1 MRRSSWWIAGFVWMS
16 ALLGVGAW
24 WYESRPT
31 RPVNTLLHMGRLL
44 EEEAAPRIPLDFM
57 ARLAEASNSHGVT
70 DSTAELY
77 AVLGDAIVPFLVT
90 QACLPPVP
98 GGGGSL
104 TFGSFSCSV
113 YAKNTSSGAQVYISQ
128 PAIGLGPLN
137 AGDGTYWFAM
147 HRDVSTSVASWTR
160 QTGSHYLWQK
170 TASQPANPNGGLV
183 AAQITVSG
191 GKITAIVP
199 SATSSS
205 TRNPSMGI
213 MYAADYGV
221 ICDGA
226 TETSGRLQQAITLAA
241 ANNVSLQLP
250 GGTCVIRTGM
260 SVPTKS
266 RIIGAPNGEL
276 YWDTP
281 VAGVNVVLDLAEG
294 GTQITIEGVRLRS
307 TNTTAVVNATFNSN
321 YPIRLNNNSFV
332 VISHC
337 YVQDSWGEAAILV
350 GPGATATNHSD
361 HNLLEGNQIV
371 RASNYGIEIS
381 SGNTNIVR
389 GNYLEDANLGLN
401 NGGSGQVRS
410 NVFANNIVRGVANLT
425 LVFDVGGAVTGDN
438 QNNITGNILTNARA
452 RALTNFLFG
461 VFANNTIKGVTA
473 SSGNQVPGEF
483 HGAVAA
489 TISGNFFDGTNYTG
503 AFAVGVGNLWCEG
516 CADSQIVGN
525 TVVFAPNINGVGLS
539 GTPARVNI
547 AENIIVGN
555 GANGLEI
562 LNAATDVVV
571 KDNVVVDNNPSNNG
585 GYGGITLNGTV
596 GTHGI
601 RTSIRHNK
609 VFSPA
614 SDKQSVPLGL
624 INDDQSFVEGNILY
638 PRQAAQAF
646 VISGSTNIF
655 ISNNKLAVASLYGSF
670 TMPAAASATITNGN
684 VTGGVV
690 ILLMPINAS
699 AATLMGSAKHL
710 YISAATAFT
719 SFAVTTGNG
728 VAAAGTEAFVYHITG
743 D

>member
-1 MRRSSWWIAGFVWMS
+1 MS
-16 ALLGVGAW
+16 ALLCVWAW
-24 WYESRPT
+24 WYESRPP
-31 RPVNTLLHMGRLL
+31 RPVNTLLHMGRAM
-44 EEEAAPRIPLDFM
+44 EEAAPHIPLDFM

-199 SATSSS
+199 AATSSS

-221 ICDGA
+221 ICDGV

-260 SVPTKS
+260 SVPTMS
-266 RIIGAPNGEL
+266 HIIGAPNGEL

-281 VAGVNVVLDLAEG
+281 VAGVNVVLDLIEG
-294 GTQITIEGVRLRS
+294 GTQITIDGVRLRS

-371 RASNYGIEIS
+371 RTSNYGIEIS
-381 SGNTNIVR
+381 SGSTNIVR

-410 NVFANNIVRGVANLT
+410 NVFANNIVRGVAKLT
-425 LVFDVGGAVTGDN
+425 LVFDVGGAITSDD
-438 QNNITGNILTNARA
+438 QNNITGNILTNARV
-452 RALTNFLFG
+452 RALTNFRFG
-461 VFANNTIKGVTA
+461 MFSNNTIRGVTA
-473 SSGNQVPGEF
+473 SSGDQVAGEF
-483 HGAVAA
+483 HNVVGS
-489 TISGNFFDGTNYTG
+489 TIAENFFDGTGYTG
-503 AFAVGVGNLWCEG
+503 AFSSGVGNLWCDT
-516 CADSQIVGN
+516 CSDTQIVGN
-525 TVVFAPNINGVGLS
+525 TVVFAPNINGVGIS
-539 GTPARVNI
+539 GTTLRVNI
-547 AENIIVGN
+547 SQNIIADN

-562 LNAATDVVV
+562 LNLATDVVA
-571 KDNVVVDNNPSNNG
+571 KDNMIFDNNPSNNG
-585 GYGGITLNGTV
+585 AYGGIYLNGTV

-614 SDKQSVPLGL
+614 ANTQSVPLGL
-624 INDDQSFVEGNILY
+624 LNDDQSFIEGNLLY
-638 PRQAAQAF
+638 PRQASQAF
-646 VISGSTNIF
+646 VVTGSTNLVF
-655 ISNNKLAVASLYGSF
+655 SNNKLTGASLYGSF
-670 TMPAAASATITNGN
+670 TMPAAASSTISNGN
-684 VTGGVV
+684 VTGGKV
-690 ILLMPINAS
+690 IFLMPVNAS
-699 AATLMGSAKHL
+699 AATLMGSAKCL
-710 YISAATAFT
+710 YISAAVAFT
-719 SFAVTTGNG
+719 SFTVATANA
-728 VAAAGTEAFVYHITG
+728 VAAAGTEIFAYYISG

>member
-1 MRRSSWWIAGFVWMS
+1 MS
-16 ALLGVGAW
+16 ALIGVGAW
-24 WYESRPT
+24 WYESRPS
-31 RPVNTLLHMGRLL
+31 RPVNTLLHMGRAM
-44 EEEAAPRIPLDFM
+44 EEAAPRIPLDFM
-57 ARLAEASNSHGVT
+57 ARLAEASNSHGAT

-77 AVLGDAIVPFLVT
+77 AVLGDAIVPFLVS

-104 TFGSFSCSV
+104 TFGSFSCSA
-113 YAKNTSSGAQVYISQ
+113 YAKNTSTGAQVYISQ

-199 SATSSS
+199 AATSSS

-260 SVPTKS
+260 SVPTMS
-266 RIIGAPNGEL
+266 HIIGAPNGEL

-281 VAGVNVVLDLAEG
+281 VAGVNVVLDLVEG

-410 NVFANNIVRGVANLT
+410 NVLANNILRGVAKLT
-425 LVFDVGGAVTGDN
+425 LVFDVGGAVAGDTQTN
-438 QNNITGNILTNARA
+438 VVGNILTNARV
-452 RALTNFLFG
+452 RAATNFLFG
-461 VFANNTIKGVTA
+461 VFANNTVRGVTA

-483 HGAVAA
+483 HSSSASAI
-489 TISGNFFDGTNYTG
+489 TGNFFDGTNYTG
-503 AFAVGVGNLWCEG
+503 AFASGVGNLWCEN
-516 CADSQIVGN
+516 CSDTQIVN
-525 TVVFAPNINGVGLS
+525 NIVALAPNIDGIGIS
-539 GTPARVNI
+539 GTSARLNI
-547 AENIIVGN
+547 AENIVSAN
-555 GANGLEI
+555 GANGIEI
-562 LNAATDVVV
+562 LNLATDVVI
-571 KDNVVVDNNPSNNG
+571 KDNMIFDNNPSNNTS
-585 GYGGITLNGTV
+585 YGGVYLNGTV
-596 GTHGI
+596 GTHSI
-601 RTSIRHNK
+601 RASIRHNK
-609 VFSPA
+609 IFSPG
-614 SDKQSVPLGL
+614 SNTQNVPLGL
-624 INDDQSFVEGNILY
+624 VNDDQSFVESNLLY
-638 PRQAAQAF
+638 PRQSAIAF
-646 VISGSTNIF
+646 GISGSTNIVF
-655 ISNNKLAVASLYGSF
+655 SNNKLATASLYGSF
-670 TMPAAASATITNGN
+670 VMSAAASATITNGN
-684 VTGGVV
+684 VTGGFAIFV
-690 ILLMPINAS
+690 MPANAA

-710 YISAATAFT
+710 YISASTAFT

-728 VAAAGTEAFVYHITG
+728 VAAAGGEAFTYHITG